1 MQRSAFQITG
11 RRTGLV
17 ACATGRHHARAQRWQ
32 GTITA
37 ATASTLLCSR
47 RAQWMGGIS
56 QRVQQAWSVGLVS
69 GGISATALG
78 GTASARCASSSSS
91 QRPPVPPEYRRIAV
105 EMGTG
110 TSLRRED
117 HTAAAVRA
125 LKDAL
130 WRISLTAYRALDKDP
145 SEMRVEI
152 AVGETVILL
161 TSPLRP
167 YRSTC

>member
-32 GTITA
+32 GA
-37 ATASTLLCSR
+37 ASASALLCNGR
-47 RAQWMGGIS
+47 GRAQWMGGIS